1 MSLDFRLNIIEIDFS
16 LNDIDWN
23 NLQSDQNG
31 TCWIGSMG
39 SCWNQADVSVALSN
53 AFEIRLDSFQTS
65 VLASGATVRLEGDII
80 KLGDFLEPVS

>member
-1 MSLDFRLNIIEIDFS
+1 VSLDFRLNIIEIDFS

-53 AFEIRLDSFQTS
+53 AFEIGLDSF
-65 VLASGATVRLEGDII
+65 
-80 KLGDFLEPVS
+80 